1 MVTETAISRVTIE
14 KHAAKATARSLA
26 RRLLNVIGS
35 LVPTKAN
42 QS

>member
-1 MVTETAISRVTIE
+1 MVAETAISRVTIE
-14 KHAAKATARSLA
+14 KHGAKVRGGALA
-26 RRLLNVIGS
+26 RGLLIRIDS

>member
-1 MVTETAISRVTIE
+1 MVAETAISRVTIE
-14 KHAAKATARSLA
+14 KHGAKVRGRGFGARVA
-26 RRLLNVIGS
+26 HPIGS